1 MTQLSSHITHSFLLQ
16 TSYFLLFIYFPYTG
30 EYCACPDFLTSKRKN
45 MKRLPIVALAVCFAG
60 LVACN
65 QASAGGSFNQQ
76 ARLDNLE
83 KDFKQVK
90 EEFEII
96 KYALDKRGIS
106 LEQARAEME
115 ADNKVWDIPDEDSPV
130 FGNTKNPKL
139 TIVEFTEFQC
149 PYCSRIAPVMKELNE
164 KYPDKIKFVYK
175 HFPLSFHSNAR
186 SAAASSI
193 AAHKQGKFWE
203 YRYALAP
210 HSRELGDSIYV
221 EVAKQV
227 GLNIEQFKK
236 DMVLDSAMNARIDKD
251 FQLGTEVGVQGT
263 PNFYING
270 KRQDRFSPE
279 LVEKLLKEA
288 K

>member
-1 MTQLSSHITHSFLLQ
+1 
-16 TSYFLLFIYFPYTG
+16 
-30 EYCACPDFLTSKRKN
+30 
-45 MKRLPIVALAVCFAG
+45 MKRLSIAAMALCVAG

-65 QASAGGSFNQQ
+65 QASAGGSMNQQ
-76 ARLDNLE
+76 ARIDQLE
-83 KDFKQVK
+83 KDFNQVK
-90 EEFEII
+90 EEFEVL

-106 LEQARAEME
+106 IEQAKAEME
-115 ADNKVWDIPDEDSPV
+115 ADNKVWDIPVEDSPV
-130 FGNTKNPKL
+130 FGAENPKL

-149 PYCSRIAPVMKELNE
+149 PYCSRIAPTMQELNK
-164 KYPDKIKFVYK
+164 KYPNEIKFVYK
-175 HFPLSFHSNAR
+175 HFPLSFHANAR
-186 SAAASSI
+186 SAAAASI

-203 YRYALAP
+203 FRYALAP

-227 GLNIEQFKK
+227 GLNIEQFEK
-236 DMVLDSAMNARIDKD
+236 DRVLDDAMNARIDKD
-251 FQLGTEVGVQGT
+251 FNLGAQVGVQGT

-270 KRQDRFSPE
+270 KRQDRFSAE

>member
-1 MTQLSSHITHSFLLQ
+1 MKHFSIFAMAFL
-16 TSYFLLFIYFPYTG
+16 
-30 EYCACPDFLTSKRKN
+30 
-45 MKRLPIVALAVCFAG
+45 VVG
-60 LVACN
+60 LVGCN

-76 ARLDNLE
+76 ARLDSLE
-83 KDFKQVK
+83 KDFKIVK

-130 FGNTKNPKL
+130 FGNTKDPKL

-149 PYCSRIAPVMKELNE
+149 PYCSRIAPTMKELNQ

-175 HFPLSFHSNAR
+175 HFPLSFHANAQ
-186 SAAASSI
+186 AAAAASI

-203 YRYALAP
+203 FRYALAP
-210 HSRELGDSIYV
+210 HSRELSDSMYIA
-221 EVAKQV
+221 VAKEV
-227 GLNIEQFKK
+227 GLDIEKFKK
-236 DMVLDSAMNARIDKD
+236 DMVLDSAMMARIDKD
-251 FQLGTEVGVQGT
+251 FQLGVKVGVQGT

-270 KRQDRFSPE
+270 KRQDRFSPD

>member
-1 MTQLSSHITHSFLLQ
+1 
-16 TSYFLLFIYFPYTG
+16 
-30 EYCACPDFLTSKRKN
+30 
-45 MKRLPIVALAVCFAG
+45 MKRISIVAMAILTAS

-65 QASAGGSFNQQ
+65 QAAAGGSFNQQ
-76 ARLDNLE
+76 ARLDSLE
-83 KDFKQVK
+83 KDFNVLK
-90 EEFEII
+90 EEFEVI

-130 FGNTKNPKL
+130 FGNAKNPKL

-175 HFPLSFHSNAR
+175 HFPLSFHSNAKA
-186 SAAASSI
+186 AAASAI
-193 AAHKQGKFWE
+193 AAQKQGKFWE
-203 YRYALAP
+203 FRYALAP
-210 HSRELGDSIYV
+210 HSRELSDSTYLAIAKEIGLDV
-221 EVAKQV
+221 EK
-227 GLNIEQFKK
+227 FKK
-236 DMVLDSAMNARIDKD
+236 DMVLDSAMEARIDKD
-251 FQLGTEVGVQGT
+251 FQLGVKVGVQGT

-270 KRQDRFSPE
+270 KRQDRFSPD

>member
-1 MTQLSSHITHSFLLQ
+1 
-16 TSYFLLFIYFPYTG
+16 
-30 EYCACPDFLTSKRKN
+30 
-45 MKRLPIVALAVCFAG
+45 MKRLSLIGMAILVSS

-76 ARLDNLE
+76 ARLDSLE

-130 FGNTKNPKL
+130 FGNAKSPKL

-149 PYCSRIAPVMKELNE
+149 PYCSRIAPVMQELNK
-164 KYPDKIKFVYK
+164 KYPNEIKFVYK
-175 HFPLSFHSNAR
+175 HFPLSFHSNAK
-186 SAAASSI
+186 AAAAASI

-203 YRYALAP
+203 FRYALAP
-210 HSRELGDSIYV
+210 HSRELSDSTYLA
-221 EVAKQV
+221 VAKEI
-227 GLNIEQFKK
+227 GLNIDQFKK
-236 DMVLDSAMNARIDKD
+236 DMVLDSAMSARIDKD
-251 FQLGTEVGVQGT
+251 FQLGVKVGVQGT

-270 KRQDRFSPE
+270 KRQDRFSPD
-279 LVEKLLKEA
+279 LVEKMLKEA

>member
-1 MTQLSSHITHSFLLQ
+1 
-16 TSYFLLFIYFPYTG
+16 
-30 EYCACPDFLTSKRKN
+30 
-45 MKRLPIVALAVCFAG
+45 MKHFSIVAMAFLVVG
-60 LVACN
+60 LVGCN

-76 ARLDNLE
+76 ARLDSLE
-83 KDFKQVK
+83 KDFKVVK

-130 FGNTKNPKL
+130 FGNTKDPKL

-149 PYCSRIAPVMKELNE
+149 PYCSRIAPTMKELNQ

-175 HFPLSFHSNAR
+175 HFPLSFHANAQ
-186 SAAASSI
+186 AAAAASI

-203 YRYALAP
+203 FRYALAP
-210 HSRELGDSIYV
+210 HSRELSDSMYIA
-221 EVAKQV
+221 VAKEV
-227 GLNIEQFKK
+227 GLDIEKFKK
-236 DMVLDSAMNARIDKD
+236 DMVLDSAMMARIDKD
-251 FQLGTEVGVQGT
+251 FQLGVKVGVQGT

-270 KRQDRFSPE
+270 KRQDRFSPD

>member
-1 MTQLSSHITHSFLLQ
+1 MAFL
-16 TSYFLLFIYFPYTG
+16 
-30 EYCACPDFLTSKRKN
+30 
-45 MKRLPIVALAVCFAG
+45 VVG
-60 LVACN
+60 LVGCN

-76 ARLDNLE
+76 ARLDSLE
-83 KDFKQVK
+83 KEFKIVK

-130 FGNTKNPKL
+130 FGNTKDPKL

-149 PYCSRIAPVMKELNE
+149 PYCSRIAPTMKELNQ

-175 HFPLSFHSNAR
+175 HFPLSFHANAQ
-186 SAAASSI
+186 AAAAASI

-203 YRYALAP
+203 FRYALAP
-210 HSRELGDSIYV
+210 HSRELSDSMYIA
-221 EVAKQV
+221 VAKEV
-227 GLNIEQFKK
+227 GLDIEKFKK
-236 DMVLDSAMNARIDKD
+236 DMVLDSAMMARIDKD
-251 FQLGTEVGVQGT
+251 FQLGVKVGVQGT

-270 KRQDRFSPE
+270 KRQDRFSPD
-279 LVEKLLKEA
+279 LVEKMLKEA

>member
-1 MTQLSSHITHSFLLQ
+1 MAILVSS
-16 TSYFLLFIYFPYTG
+16 
-30 EYCACPDFLTSKRKN
+30 
-45 MKRLPIVALAVCFAG
+45 

-65 QASAGGSFNQQ
+65 QASAVGSFNQQ
-76 ARLDNLE
+76 ALLDNLE

-130 FGNTKNPKL
+130 FGNTTNPKL

-149 PYCSRIAPVMKELNE
+149 PYCSRIAPVMQDLNK

-175 HFPLSFHSNAR
+175 HFPLSFHSNAKAA
-186 SAAASSI
+186 AAASI
-193 AAHKQGKFWE
+193 AAQKQGKFWD
-203 YRYALAP
+203 YRYALAS

-221 EVAKQV
+221 AVAKEV
-227 GLNIEQFKK
+227 GLNIDQFKK
-236 DMVLDSAMNARIDKD
+236 EMVLDSAMSARIDKD
-251 FQLGTEVGVQGT
+251 FQLGVKVGVQGT

-270 KRQDRFSPE
+270 KRQDRFSPD
-279 LVEKLLKEA
+279 LVEKMLKEA

>member
-1 MTQLSSHITHSFLLQ
+1 MAILVSSF
-16 TSYFLLFIYFPYTG
+16 
-30 EYCACPDFLTSKRKN
+30 
-45 MKRLPIVALAVCFAG
+45 
-60 LVACN
+60 VACN

-76 ARLDNLE
+76 ARLDSLE
-83 KDFKQVK
+83 KDFKKVK

-106 LEQARAEME
+106 LEAARAEME

-130 FGNTKNPKL
+130 FGNTTNPKL

-149 PYCSRIAPVMKELNE
+149 PYCSRIAPVMQDLNK

-175 HFPLSFHSNAR
+175 HFPLSFHSNAKAA
-186 SAAASSI
+186 AAASI
-193 AAHKQGKFWE
+193 AAQKQGKFWE
-203 YRYALAP
+203 YRYALAS

-221 EVAKQV
+221 AVAKDV
-227 GLNIEQFKK
+227 GLNIDQFKK
-236 DMVLDSAMNARIDKD
+236 EMVLDSAMSARIDKD
-251 FQLGTEVGVQGT
+251 FQLGVKVGVQGT

-270 KRQDRFSPE
+270 KRQDRFSPD
-279 LVEKLLKEA
+279 LVEKMLKEA

>member
-1 MTQLSSHITHSFLLQ
+1 MTEKNNEEQLKIKRKKKNIAILVLMFLLLV
-16 TSYFLLFIYFPYTG
+16 TLFIVQ
-30 EYCACPDFLTSKRKN
+30 CHLDQIKQD
-45 MKRLPIVALAVCFAG
+45 ALAKEQETA
-60 LVACN
+60 LEM
-65 QASAGGSFNQQ
+65 Q
-76 ARLDNLE
+76 RRHTLDSLR
-83 KDFKQVK
+83 
-90 EEFEII
+90 
-96 KYALDKRGIS
+96 A

-221 EVAKQV
+221 EVAKQI
-227 GLNIEQFKK
+227 GLNVEQFKK

>member
-1 MTQLSSHITHSFLLQ
+1 
-16 TSYFLLFIYFPYTG
+16 
-30 EYCACPDFLTSKRKN
+30 
-45 MKRLPIVALAVCFAG
+45 MKHFSIVAMAFLVVG
-60 LVACN
+60 LVGCN

-76 ARLDNLE
+76 ARLDSLE
-83 KDFKQVK
+83 KDFKVVK

-115 ADNKVWDIPDEDSPV
+115 ADNKVWDIPDEDSPI
-130 FGNTKNPKL
+130 FGNTKDPKL

-149 PYCSRIAPVMKELNE
+149 PYCSRIAPVMKELND
-164 KYPDKIKFVYK
+164 KYGDKIKFVYK
-175 HFPLSFHSNAR
+175 HFPLSFHSNAKA
-186 SAAASSI
+186 AAASAI
-193 AAHKQGKFWE
+193 AAQKQGKFWE

-210 HSRELGDSIYV
+210 HSRELSDSIYV

-227 GLNIEQFKK
+227 GLNIDQFKK
-236 DMVLDSAMNARIDKD
+236 DMVLDSAMSARIDKD
-251 FQLGTEVGVQGT
+251 FQLGAQVGVQGT

-270 KRQDRFSPE
+270 KRQDRFSQD

>member
-1 MTQLSSHITHSFLLQ
+1 MAI
-16 TSYFLLFIYFPYTG
+16 
-30 EYCACPDFLTSKRKN
+30 LTAS
-45 MKRLPIVALAVCFAG
+45 

-65 QASAGGSFNQQ
+65 QAAAGGSFNQQ
-76 ARLDNLE
+76 ARLDSLE
-83 KDFKQVK
+83 KDFNVLK
-90 EEFEII
+90 EEFEVI

-175 HFPLSFHSNAR
+175 HFPLSFHSNAKA
-186 SAAASSI
+186 AAASSI
-193 AAHKQGKFWE
+193 AAQKQGKFWE

-210 HSRELGDSIYV
+210 HSRELSDSTYLAIAK
-221 EVAKQV
+221 EIGLDVAKFQ
-227 GLNIEQFKK
+227 K
-236 DMVLDSAMNARIDKD
+236 DMVLDSAMEARIDKD
-251 FQLGTEVGVQGT
+251 FQLGVKVGVQGT

-270 KRQDRFSPE
+270 KRQDRFSPD

>member
-1 MTQLSSHITHSFLLQ
+1 MAILVSSF
-16 TSYFLLFIYFPYTG
+16 
-30 EYCACPDFLTSKRKN
+30 
-45 MKRLPIVALAVCFAG
+45 
-60 LVACN
+60 VACN

-76 ARLDNLE
+76 ARLDSLE

-106 LEQARAEME
+106 LEAARAEME

-130 FGNTKNPKL
+130 FGNTTNPKL

-149 PYCSRIAPVMKELNE
+149 PYCSRIAPVMQDLNK

-175 HFPLSFHSNAR
+175 HFPLSFHSNAKAA
-186 SAAASSI
+186 AAASI
-193 AAHKQGKFWE
+193 AAQKQGKFWE
-203 YRYALAP
+203 YRYALAS

-221 EVAKQV
+221 AVAKEV
-227 GLNIEQFKK
+227 GLNIDQFKK
-236 DMVLDSAMNARIDKD
+236 EMVLDSAMSARIDKD
-251 FQLGTEVGVQGT
+251 FQLGVKVGVQGT

-270 KRQDRFSPE
+270 KRQDRFSPD
-279 LVEKLLKEA
+279 LVEKLLKES

>member
-1 MTQLSSHITHSFLLQ
+1 
-16 TSYFLLFIYFPYTG
+16 
-30 EYCACPDFLTSKRKN
+30 
-45 MKRLPIVALAVCFAG
+45 MKRISIVAMAILTAS

-65 QASAGGSFNQQ
+65 QAAAGGSFNQQ
-76 ARLDNLE
+76 ARLDSLE
-83 KDFKQVK
+83 KDFNVLK
-90 EEFEII
+90 EEFEVI

-175 HFPLSFHSNAR
+175 HFPLSFHSNAKA
-186 SAAASSI
+186 AAASAI
-193 AAHKQGKFWE
+193 AAQKQGKFWE

-210 HSRELGDSIYV
+210 HSRELSDSTYLA
-221 EVAKQV
+221 VAKEV
-227 GLNIEQFKK
+227 GLDVEKFKK
-236 DMVLDSAMNARIDKD
+236 DMVLDSAMEARIDKD
-251 FQLGTEVGVQGT
+251 FQLGVKVGVQGT

-270 KRQDRFSPE
+270 KRQDRFSPD